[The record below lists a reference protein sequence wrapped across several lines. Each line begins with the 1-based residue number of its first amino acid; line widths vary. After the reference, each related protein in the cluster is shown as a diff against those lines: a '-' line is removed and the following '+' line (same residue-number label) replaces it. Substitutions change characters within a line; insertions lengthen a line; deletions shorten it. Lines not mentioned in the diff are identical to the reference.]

1 MITRFFNKIRYII
14 WYYINRRKFAFL
26 SNSARLQKDIR
37 IDGKGGIE
45 LKDGV
50 VIQRGSWIASVP
62 LTGKTASLLC
72 IGANSVIGNYNHI
85 YATSSI
91 IIENDVLTADKVYI
105 SDCSHSYEDV
115 NIPIIKQQIKQLS
128 NIVIGQ
134 GAWIGENVCI
144 IGASV
149 GRNSIIG
156 ANSVVTHNIPDYCVA
171 VGIPARVIK
180 KYNFHKNIWVNV
192 DNEEVN

>member
-1 MITRFFNKIRYII
+1 MITRIFKKISNIVWYIS
-14 WYYINRRKFAFL
+14 NRRKFAFL
-26 SNSARLQKDIR
+26 SSSVWLQKNIR
-37 IDGKGGIE
+37 IDGEDGIE
-45 LKDGV
+45 LQDGV

-62 LTGKTASLLC
+62 LTGKDSSLLR
-72 IGANSVIGNYNHI
+72 IGANTVIGNYNHI

-128 NIVIGQ
+128 NIVIGR

-149 GRNSIIG
+149 GRNSVIG

-180 KYNFHKNIWVNV
+180 KYNFNTQKWEKV
-192 DNEEVN
+192 E